1 MIRDAKKEYICRRA
15 AAEMGLFMSTHKLY
29 FAGSGGQG
37 ILLMGQ
43 MITYAAML
51 EDKSSTF
58 FPSYGPEMRG
68 GTANCTVVVSDKP
81 VGCPLIY
88 EADAIVVMNLP
99 SLLKFETMV
108 KPGGVLIVNTSIIDQ
123 PAKRTDIKVISV
135 PVNEIAM
142 ELGNIKVANIVMLG
156 ALIRATNVV
165 SEKSIE
171 AVMHKTFTGSKSK
184 LIETN
189 MKALCYFK

>member
-1 MIRDAKKEYICRRA
+1 
-15 AAEMGLFMSTHKLY
+15 MSTTKLF

-58 FPSYGPEMRG
+58 LPSYGPEMRG

-81 VGCPLIY
+81 VSCPLIY

-99 SLLKFETMV
+99 SLIKFEPMV
-108 KPGGVLIVNTSIIDQ
+108 KPGGVLLVNSSIIDQ
-123 PAKRTDIKVISV
+123 PAKRTDIKVVNV
-135 PVNEIAM
+135 PVNEIAK
-142 ELGNIKVANIVMLG
+142 ELGNLKVANIVMLG
-156 ALIRATNVV
+156 ALVRSTNVV
-165 SEKSIE
+165 SEKSVE
-171 AVMHKTFTGSKSK
+171 AVMHKTFTGSKAK
-184 LIETN
+184 LIDIN
-189 MKALCYFK
+189 MKALTYSK

>member
-1 MIRDAKKEYICRRA
+1 
-15 AAEMGLFMSTHKLY
+15 MSTTKLF

-51 EDKSSTF
+51 EDKNSTF
-58 FPSYGPEMRG
+58 LPSYGPEMRG

-99 SLLKFETMV
+99 SLVKFERMV
-108 KPGGVLIVNTSIIDQ
+108 KPGGTLLINTSIVNE
-123 PAKRTDIKVISV
+123 PASRTDIKVLGI

-142 ELGNIKVANIVMLG
+142 ELGSVKVGNMVMLG
-156 ALIRATNVV
+156 ALARATSVV
-165 SEKSIE
+165 SEDSIK
-171 AVMHKTFTGSKSK
+171 AVMHKTFTGEKAK
-184 LIETN
+184 LNDLN
-189 MKALCYFK
+189 MRAFAYYK

>member
-1 MIRDAKKEYICRRA
+1 
-15 AAEMGLFMSTHKLY
+15 MSTTKLF

-58 FPSYGPEMRG
+58 LPSYGPEMRG

-99 SLLKFETMV
+99 SLIKFEPMV
-108 KPGGVLIVNTSIIDQ
+108 KPGGSLLINTSMIDQ
-123 PAKRTDIKVISV
+123 TATRTDIKVLYI
-135 PVNEIAM
+135 PINEIAK
-142 ELGNIKVANIVMLG
+142 EVGNAKVGNMVMLG
-156 ALIRATNVV
+156 ALVRAANVV
-165 SEKSIE
+165 SEESIHQ
-171 AVMHKTFTGSKSK
+171 VMKKTFTGEKAK
-184 LIETN
+184 LN
-189 MKALCYFK
+189 DLNLKAFTYYK